1 VRDGEQAVELGGTAA
16 VCSLYVSWGC
26 LSADDTRN
34 SAEAFHESAFVE
46 VTRQLVAASVRVFLL
61 KRPTLVCL
69 VRRLPHR
76 KEFRRTKLLTIFQLS
91 VC

>member
-1 VRDGEQAVELGGTAA
+1 VRDSEQAVELGGTAV
-16 VCSLYVSWGC
+16 VCSLYISCGV
-26 LSADDTRN
+26 LSADDARN

-46 VTRQLVAASVRVFLL
+46 ASHQVVAASVRVFFL

-69 VRRLPHR
+69 VRRLAHR

-91 VC
+91 FC